1 MIPHSFF
8 PTFRHLRSS
17 RKFVIYS
24 ALFGLTSLIVP
35 LAVQF
40 LVNNLALS
48 GLWLNIA
55 AFIFII
61 AVGLLVSFTLNYC
74 QVILN
79 EFIQRELFFYE
90 ARRWKIEIPE
100 EKRIYFVEVFFSLKS
115 YAKAFSALVEIGLT
129 TIFGLLLI
137 MTFHPVF
144 LIFPFVM
151 GAVLYQI
158 WESTKPAIETSI
170 RESDEKY
177 HLFEAALSNQQ
188 ISLTSINTYLSA
200 REDRFQWIKKN
211 TIKIAALFIFCQL
224 TLLGGGSWLVQADQ
238 LSVGQLV
245 SAEIIFSG
253 IMISFSK
260 LPSTLEGIYE
270 YETSI
275 YKLKK
280 AKGELHD

>member
-17 RKFVIYS
+17 RKFIIYS
-24 ALFGLTSLIVP
+24 ALYGLTTLIVP

-61 AVGLLVSFTLNYC
+61 AFGLLVSFTLNYC

-90 ARRWKIEIPE
+90 VRRWKMDIAEK
-100 EKRIYFVEVFFSLKS
+100 KRIYFVEVFFLLKS
-115 YAKAFSALVEIGLT
+115 YSKAFSTMVEIGLT
-129 TIFGLLLI
+129 TIFGLLMI
-137 MTFHPVF
+137 MTFHPMF
-144 LIFPFVM
+144 LIFPMVM

-158 WESTKPAIETSI
+158 WESTKPAIEASI

-177 HLFEAALSNQQ
+177 NLYEAALSNEP
-188 ISLTSINTYLSA
+188 ISLNQINTYLTT
-200 REDRFQWIKKN
+200 RDERFGWIKKN
-211 TIKIAALFIFCQL
+211 TIKIAALFTFCQL
-224 TLLGGGSWLVQADQ
+224 TLLGGGTWLVQADQ

-260 LPSTLEGIYE
+260 LASALEGIYE